1 MICDGHFK
9 CLPGYISGT
18 FFGDLFV
25 RRLRTDLLARMFV
38 LQGTADINMYGVGG
52 RAVSRLRKFDLG
64 VILKISPSIVS
75 LEIGT
80 NGLANTPEVLGSE
93 IEYLV
98 KLLISQYL
106 VRAMVVCQATPCV
119 TPQSS
124 HSVRKRAKLL
134 NQYPSWYSARAHKT
148 S

>member
-1 MICDGHFK
+1 
-9 CLPGYISGT
+9 
-18 FFGDLFV
+18 
-25 RRLRTDLLARMFV
+25 MFD

-52 RAVSRLRKFDLG
+52 RTVPRLRKFDLG
-64 VILKISPSIVS
+64 VIMKTSPSIVS

-80 NGLANTPEVLGSE
+80 NGLANTPPEVLGSE
-93 IEYLV
+93 IEYLF

-106 VRAMVVCQATPCV
+106 VRAMVVCHATPRV

-124 HSVRKRAKLL
+124 HSVRERAKLL
-134 NQYPSWYSARAHKT
+134 NQYPSWYSAQAHKT